1 MGFETA
7 TQIIND
13 ASYQARH
20 ICGSEG
26 LYQCIIYDLAKRC
39 GQVDRVE
46 REVPVVLPDGKTG
59 YLDFVIDSGGIS
71 IAIELKAGANS
82 HRNSLDK
89 AMEVDRRFGTEKSG
103 GLLKDFEKL
112 SAFIKAG
119 APNSRRAVS
128 VCLETAYIK
137 YGFSPHDVDKYSA
150 LANKEAIDFV
160 YGTPGVNPTNLWIT
174 SGKRH
179 EITLGRKKSRLEIE
193 TSKAF
198 DFGKLDWAAYFADIA
213 MSEPKDETFAQGILY
228 HHLRSL
234 GLTEKQ
240 CASEVF
246 FYFARKPGTRASYW
260 LPDLAIFDPGFNG
273 RFNLGINNQ
282 EKLQN
287 DYEKLRSLNAII
299 EIKGSRHFEMLK
311 TSEKV
316 ELLRQDLEKLNS
328 HQRPPV
334 EVQTRKEGIRWDRPV
349 NFAMVVASSD
359 GGLNTFIREAKEDT
373 AKQFKFFG
381 LVPTREIGQHT
392 YNKRFERDA
401 ETAGFAACF
410 RVPQAKRYV

>member
-1 MGFETA
+1 MGFETV

-39 GQVDRVE
+39 AQIDSVE
-46 REVPVVLPDGKTG
+46 REVPVVLPDGKIG
-59 YLDFVIDSGGIS
+59 YLDFVIDSAGIS
-71 IAIELKAGANS
+71 VAIELKAGANS

-89 AMEVDRRFGTEKSG
+89 AKEVDRRFGAEKSG

-112 SAFIKAG
+112 GAFIKFG
-119 APNSRRAVS
+119 ADNSRRAIS
-128 VCLETAYIK
+128 VCLETAFIK
-137 YGFSPHDVDKYSA
+137 YGFSPNDVDKYSA
-150 LANKEAIDFV
+150 LANKQSIAFV
-160 YGTPGVNPTNLWIT
+160 YGTPGGSPKNLWIN

-179 EITLGRKKSRLEIE
+179 EVALGWNNRFEVA
-193 TSKAF
+193 TSKVF
-198 DFGKLDWAAYFADIA
+198 DLGELDWAAYFADIA

-273 RFNLGINNQ
+273 HFNLGVNNQ

-287 DYEKLRSLNAII
+287 DYDKLCSLNTII
-299 EIKGSRHFEMLK
+299 EIKGSRQFEMFSRSK
-311 TSEKV
+311 KV
-316 ELLRQDLEKLNS
+316 ELLRQDLEKMNS
-328 HQRPPV
+328 HLRPPI
-334 EVQTRKEGIRWDRPV
+334 EVQTRKEGIRRDRPV

-359 GGLNTFIREAKEDT
+359 SGLNAFIREAKEEYSQ
-373 AKQFKFFG
+373 AIQIFWS
-381 LVPTREIGQHT
+381 
-392 YNKRFERDA
+392 
-401 ETAGFAACF
+401 GF
-410 RVPQAKRYV
+410 YL

>member
-1 MGFETA
+1 MGFETV

-13 ASYQARH
+13 ASYLARH

-39 GQVDRVE
+39 AQVDSVE
-46 REVPVVLPDGKTG
+46 REVPVVMPDGKTG
-59 YLDFVIDSGGIS
+59 YLDFVINSGGIS

-89 AMEVDRRFGTEKSG
+89 AMEVDRRFGAEKSG

-112 SAFIKAG
+112 SVFIKAG
-119 APNSRRAVS
+119 AANSRRAVS

-137 YGFSPHDVDKYSA
+137 YGFSPNDVDKYSA
-150 LANKEAIDFV
+150 LANKRSIDFV
-160 YGTPGVNPTNLWIT
+160 YGTPGVSPTNLWIT

-179 EITLGRKKSRLEIE
+179 EVTLGRKNRFEVE

-198 DFGKLDWAAYFADIA
+198 DLGELDWAAYFADIA

-228 HHLRSL
+228 YHLRSL

-273 RFNLGINNQ
+273 RFNLGVNNQ

-287 DYEKLRSLNAII
+287 DYEKLCSLNTII
-299 EIKGSRHFEMLK
+299 EIKGSKQFEMFS
-311 TSEKV
+311 TSKKV

-328 HQRPPV
+328 HLRPPI
-334 EVQTRKEGIRWDRPV
+334 EVQTRKEGIRRDRPV
-349 NFAMVVASSD
+349 NFAMVIASSD
-359 GGLNTFIREAKEDT
+359 SGLNTFIREAKE
-373 AKQFKFFG
+373 
-381 LVPTREIGQHT
+381 EYGQAIQIFWSGS
-392 YNKRFERDA
+392 YS
-401 ETAGFAACF
+401 
-410 RVPQAKRYV
+410 

>member
-1 MGFETA
+1 MGFEMV

-13 ASYQARH
+13 ASYQVRH

-26 LYQCIIYDLAKRC
+26 LYQCIIYDIAKRC
-39 GQVDRVE
+39 AQVNRVE
-46 REVPVVLPDGKTG
+46 REVPVALPDGKTG

-89 AMEVDRRFGTEKSG
+89 AMEVDRRFGAEKTG
-103 GLLKDFEKL
+103 GLFKDFEKL
-112 SAFIKAG
+112 SAFIQAG
-119 APNSRRAVS
+119 ASNSRRAVS

-137 YGFSPHDVDKYSA
+137 YAFSPNDVDKYSA
-150 LANKEAIDFV
+150 LANKGSIDFV
-160 YGTPGVNPTNLWIT
+160 YGTPGVSPKNLWIT
-174 SGKRH
+174 GGKRH
-179 EITLGRKKSRLEIE
+179 EVTLSKKSSLEAE
-193 TSKAF
+193 PPKVF
-198 DFGKLDWAAYFADIA
+198 DFSELDWAQYFSDIA

-240 CASEVF
+240 CASEVY

-260 LPDLAIFDPGFNG
+260 LPDLAIFNPGFNG

-287 DYEKLRSLNAII
+287 DYEKLCSLNTII
-299 EIKGSRHFEMLK
+299 EMKGSRHFEMLK
-311 TSEKV
+311 TNEKV
-316 ELLRQDLEKLNS
+316 ELIRQDLDKLNS
-328 HQRPPV
+328 HLRSPV
-334 EVQTRKEGIRWDRPV
+334 EVQTRMQGIRRDRPV

-359 GGLNTFIREAKEDT
+359 GRLNTFIREAKEEYGK
-373 AKQFKFFG
+373 AIQIFWSG
-381 LVPTREIGQHT
+381 SYL
-392 YNKRFERDA
+392 
-401 ETAGFAACF
+401 
-410 RVPQAKRYV
+410 

>member
-1 MGFETA
+1 VVGFETA

-39 GQVDRVE
+39 DQVDRVE

-89 AMEVDRRFGTEKSG
+89 AMEVDRRFGAEKSG

-150 LANKEAIDFV
+150 LANKESIDFV

-179 EITLGRKKSRLEIE
+179 EITLGRKKSRIEIE

-328 HQRPPV
+328 HLRPPV
-334 EVQTRKEGIRWDRPV
+334 EVQTRKEGIRRDRPV

-359 GGLNTFIREAKEDT
+359 GGLNTFIREAKE
-373 AKQFKFFG
+373 
-381 LVPTREIGQHT
+381 EYGQAIQVFWSGS
-392 YNKRFERDA
+392 YS
-401 ETAGFAACF
+401 
-410 RVPQAKRYV
+410 